1 MDDGGR
7 RSCNG
12 SRRDSTCGSFGAGG
26 SVDPVSGTTLLH
38 TAALEIRFG
47 RNRLP
52 IDRVCRCVPRIE
64 PVRLGRASKRS
75 AADGPSAGGTL
86 PGHIDGRSASIRTD
100 EATLLICSLRVGGFG
115 CCRPCQAHPRCGQ
128 VSPDDSRQHGVG
140 SVPFQRVHCRQDSID
155 RLDGAATAGAPRPRL
170 RVTTRRGL
178 LDTPRARGAT
188 FTAAAW
194 DHPASDVLRGLF
206 CRRFCS

>member
-47 RNRLP
+47 RDRLP

-64 PVRLGRASKRS
+64 PVRLDRASKRS
-75 AADGPSAGGTL
+75 AADEPSAGGTL

-100 EATLLICSLRVGGFG
+100 EATLLICSLRVGIVEASDAVDRA
-115 CCRPCQAHPRCGQ
+115 RPTRGVDRFHPTI
-128 VSPDDSRQHGVG
+128 VDSTA
-140 SVPFQRVHCRQDSID
+140 SVPCRSSE
-155 RLDGAATAGAPRPRL
+155 
-170 RVTTRRGL
+170 
-178 LDTPRARGAT
+178 
-188 FTAAAW
+188 FTA
-194 DHPASDVLRGLF
+194 DRTVSTD
-206 CRRFCS
+206 